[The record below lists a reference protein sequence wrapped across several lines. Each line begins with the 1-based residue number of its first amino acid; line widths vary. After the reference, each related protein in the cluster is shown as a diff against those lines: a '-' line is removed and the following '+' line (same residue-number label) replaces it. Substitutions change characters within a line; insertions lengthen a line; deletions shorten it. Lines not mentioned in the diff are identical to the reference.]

1 MPFLFVG
8 GFFQLNGEEGSGNL
22 GGVSGNEKFKNTR
35 GRLVK
40 RASQNQRSEDGTGE
54 KNELVNEPV

>member
-22 GGVSGNEKFKNTR
+22 GGVAGNEKFENTR

-40 RASQNQRSEDGTGE
+40 RATQNQRSVDRTGE
-54 KNELVNEPV
+54 KNELVDEPL